1 MIGIYCIKN
10 KENGKVYI
18 GQTVDIRKRW
28 VQHQCDLEAGRH
40 DNKYLQADW
49 KKYGKQAFEMFVI
62 EKCEIEQLYEK
73 EIEWIKE
80 YSAFGNGYNM
90 TEGGAGAR
98 GLAAWNAGKHH
109 SEETREKI
117 SEKAKLRTGD
127 KNSFYG
133 KKHSEETKKAIR
145 EKRSIPVVDLS
156 TGIVY
161 PSAKAA
167 DIAFGGRGSNV
178 TRCIRGKS
186 KTCYGREWAYA
197 GSGA

>member
-62 EKCEIEQLYEK
+62 EKCEIEQLHEK
-73 EIEWIKE
+73 EIEWIKK

-98 GLAAWNAGKHH
+98 GLAAWNAGK
-109 SEETREKI
+109 SRK
-117 SEKAKLRTGD
+117 
-127 KNSFYG
+127 
-133 KKHSEETKKAIR
+133 
-145 EKRSIPVVDLS
+145 
-156 TGIVY
+156 
-161 PSAKAA
+161 
-167 DIAFGGRGSNV
+167 GGRSWYHTMRQV
-178 TRCIRGKS
+178 KCLDTCIR
-186 KTCYGREWAYA
+186 CVML
-197 GSGA
+197 